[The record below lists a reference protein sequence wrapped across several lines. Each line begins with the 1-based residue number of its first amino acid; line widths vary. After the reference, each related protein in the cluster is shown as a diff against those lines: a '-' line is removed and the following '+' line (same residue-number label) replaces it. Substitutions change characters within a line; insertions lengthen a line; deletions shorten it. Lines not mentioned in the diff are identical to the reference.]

1 MKVRVMTAAVLLIT
15 LVPAVLI
22 GGVFLDF
29 ILVLL
34 TMGAAYELIKMYKG
48 DNFKIDGI
56 LINEVLLSGIVFM
69 GISYYLKTSSYSGV
83 FDYIFIV
90 GLFIIFYVG
99 LLMIFIED
107 FSIKRFGRVFV
118 VILYP
123 AVGFAAISWLRDID
137 IYHIG
142 FLFMITIF
150 TDVFA
155 YIFGVKY
162 GKHRLAVKISP
173 KKSIE
178 GSIGGTVFALIL
190 TMLYLYLLDIDVIG
204 EINLNIGISIVLIIF
219 LSMIGQIG
227 DLIASK
233 LKREFGIKDFS
244 QIFPGHGGV
253 MDRFDSAIFAAIVL
267 LLISEIVG
275 LL

>member
-15 LVPAVLI
+15 LIPAVLV
-22 GGVFLDF
+22 GGFLLDVV
-29 ILVLL
+29 LVMLS
-34 TMGAAYELIKMYKG
+34 MGATYELVKMYKA
-48 DNFKIDGI
+48 DEFKVDIK
-56 LINEVLLSGIVFM
+56 LIIEMLLSALVFIGIA
-69 GISYYLKTSSYSGV
+69 YYLKGNSDIEYLEYT
-83 FDYIFIV
+83 FILI
-90 GLFIIFYVG
+90 LFIIFITG
-99 LLMIFIED
+99 LILIFKEN
-107 FSIKRFGRVFV
+107 FSIRSYGRVLV
-118 VILYP
+118 SVLYP
-123 AVGFAAISWLRDID
+123 AVGFAALSWLRDFD

-155 YIFGVKY
+155 YIVGVNF

-178 GSIGGTVFALIL
+178 GSIGGTISALIL
-190 TMLYLYLLDIDVIG
+190 TLLYLFLLDIDVIG
-204 EINLNIGISIVLIIF
+204 EISLSIGISIVLIIF

-253 MDRFDSAIFAAIVL
+253 MDRFDSAIYAAIVL
-267 LLISEIVG
+267 LFISKVVG

>member
-1 MKVRVMTAAVLLIT
+1 MKVRVMTAAVLLIV

-22 GGVFLDF
+22 GGMFLDF
-29 ILVLL
+29 ILLL
-34 TMGAAYELIKMYKG
+34 LSMVAAFELFRMYRG
-48 DNFKIDGI
+48 DDFKIDSL
-56 LINEVLLSGIVFM
+56 LINEVLLSGIMFL
-69 GISYYLKTSSYSGV
+69 GTSYYLKESTYSGIY
-83 FDYIFIV
+83 DYLFAV
-90 GLFIIFYVG
+90 GLLIIVIAG

-107 FSIKRFGRVFV
+107 FSVRRYGRVLV
-118 VILYP
+118 NILYP
-123 AVGFAAISWLRDID
+123 AIGFAAISWLRDFGV
-137 IYHIG
+137 YHIG

-155 YIFGVKY
+155 YIVGVNY

-178 GSIGGTVFALIL
+178 GSIGGTISALIL
-190 TMLYLYLLDIDVIG
+190 TLLYLNLLNIDVIG

-267 LLISEIVG
+267 LLISEVVG